1 MTIRFPVRVAS
12 AIMAAAA
19 LAATPV
25 FAKEK
30 FDEAG
35 YKAAIAKA
43 ENGDADVDYGWLRKQ
58 ATVASGF
65 FGSNWETRQK
75 AEELY
80 QQEPDKA
87 LALAKARMAQDW
99 TDFLPHMMAAHIH
112 RTLEQPAEAE
122 RQNRIAMGLLRS
134 ITGGHKGTSAEDA
147 FNAVN
152 VPEEYRILMTMGLI
166 PERQALV
173 PKDGHNF
180 DVFTIKAR
188 EGKPA
193 REVWFNIDAFFG
205 KQF

>member
-1 MTIRFPVRVAS
+1 MSLRLPVG
-12 AIMAAAA
+12 AA
-19 LAATPV
+19 LAVAGAVALAAFPAT
-25 FAKEK
+25 AKQK

-43 ENGDADVDYGWLRKQ
+43 ENGDADVDYGWIRQQ
-58 ATVASGF
+58 ATAASEF
-65 FGSNWETRQK
+65 FGSDWKSRQQ

-80 QQEPDKA
+80 QKEPDKA
-87 LALAKARMAQDW
+87 LALARARMAEDW
-99 TDFLPHMMAAHIH
+99 TDILPHLMAAHIH
-112 RTLEQPAEAE
+112 RAQGQAGEAE
-122 RQNRIAMGLLRS
+122 RQSRIANGLLRS

-152 VPEEYRILMTMGLI
+152 VPEEYRMLMLMGMA

-180 DVFTIKAR
+180 DMFEIKAR
-188 EGKPA
+188 DGKPA